1 MSLEGQLIDR
11 KSLRT
16 VLGKKAN
23 FKEIGK
29 DCIAFANAQGGKLL
43 IGIEDGEELPPPE
56 QRIPPE
62 LLDTIRKR
70 VAENTVG
77 VLVLPNIVVAENGGE
92 YIELNIPRSTGVAS
106 TSAGQYFI
114 RIADSSRPVVGDE
127 VMRLA
132 NERAAFPWDTL
143 TTMRVP
149 REMVDTEKLHFF
161 CAGIRAS
168 DRVKSVVKD
177 KTDNELL
184 DHYLLANGEYLT
196 NLGILCIG
204 NRQDRARL
212 GTAPVIQFLKY
223 DETGAKVNKMV
234 WDDYAMTPMELI
246 EAVCHDIPEWKESY
260 EIRDG
265 LYPQSVPHYDEIVI
279 RELLTNA
286 LVHRPYTQRGD
297 IFINLFPDCLQIV
310 NPGLLPLGVTPNN
323 ILHVTVRRNEN
334 LARIFHDLKLMER
347 EGSGY
352 DTLYEV
358 LLSKGK
364 QPPEP
369 VEGPD
374 RVEVTVRKRI
384 FNTRIIDFITKADE
398 YYQLS
403 QKEKIC
409 LGIIAQHESL
419 TATQLTRQLELRDA
433 AALRPWLGR
442 LHSSRLV
449 STKGKAKGTQYFV
462 AADLLRKLDFKGSTT
477 LRSIEKH
484 RLRELILKDL
494 EIYRESSIGEIHERI
509 GAEIPRSTLK
519 VQIKQMVENGEIG
532 KKGKLRHTRYLW
544 TKTAG

>member
-70 VAENTVG
+70 VAENTVS
-77 VLVLPNIVVAENGGE
+77 VLVLPNIVVTENGGE
-92 YIELNIPRSTGVAS
+92 YIQLNIPRSTGVAS
-106 TSAGQYFI
+106 TPAGQYFI
-114 RIADSSRPVVGDE
+114 RVADSSRPVVGDE

-132 NERAAFPWDTL
+132 SERAAFPWDTL
-143 TTMRVP
+143 TTLRVP
-149 REMVDTEKLHFF
+149 REMVDMEKRHSF
-161 CAGIRAS
+161 CTGIRAS
-168 DRVKSVVKD
+168 ERVKNVVKD
-177 KTDNELL
+177 KTDDELL

-204 NRQDRARL
+204 KRQDRAGL

-223 DETGAKVNKMV
+223 DETGARVSKMV

-246 EAVCHDIPEWKESY
+246 EAVCNDIPEWKESY

-265 LYPQSVPHYDEIVI
+265 LYPQSVPHYDEVVI

-297 IFINLFPDCLQIV
+297 IFINLFPDRLQIV

-384 FNTRIIDFITKADE
+384 FNTR
-398 YYQLS
+398 
-403 QKEKIC
+403 
-409 LGIIAQHESL
+409 
-419 TATQLTRQLELRDA
+419 
-433 AALRPWLGR
+433 
-442 LHSSRLV
+442 
-449 STKGKAKGTQYFV
+449 
-462 AADLLRKLDFKGSTT
+462 
-477 LRSIEKH
+477 
-484 RLRELILKDL
+484 
-494 EIYRESSIGEIHERI
+494 
-509 GAEIPRSTLK
+509 
-519 VQIKQMVENGEIG
+519 
-532 KKGKLRHTRYLW
+532 
-544 TKTAG
+544 

>member
-1 MSLEGQLIDR
+1 MSLEGQLLDR
-11 KSLRT
+11 KSLRA
-16 VLGKKAN
+16 VSGKTAN
-23 FKEIGK
+23 FKEISK

-43 IGIEDGEELPPPE
+43 IGIEDGELLPPAE
-56 QRIPPE
+56 QKIPKD
-62 LLDTIRKR
+62 LLDIIRKR
-70 VAENTVG
+70 IAENTVG
-77 VLVLPNIVVAENGGE
+77 VLVLPSVVLAENGGE
-92 YIELNIPRSTGVAS
+92 YIELNIPRGTGVAS
-106 TSAGQYFI
+106 TSGGRYFI
-114 RIADSSRPVVGDE
+114 RVADSSRPVVGDE

-143 TTMRVP
+143 TTL
-149 REMVDTEKLHFF
+149 MVSRQLVDEEKFDSF
-161 CAGIRAS
+161 CIGIRAS
-168 DRVKSVVKD
+168 DRVKQVVKE
-177 KTDNELL
+177 KTDEELL
-184 DHYLLANGEYLT
+184 DHYLLASDEYLT

-204 NRQDRARL
+204 RSQDRAKL
-212 GTAPVIQFLKY
+212 GTAPVLQFLKY
-223 DETGAKVNKMV
+223 DETGAKVSKVV
-234 WDDYAMTPMELI
+234 WDDYTLSPMELI
-246 EAVCHDIPEWKESY
+246 EAVCNDIPEWKESY

-265 LYPQSVPHYDEIVI
+265 LYPQSVPHYDEVVI

-297 IFINLFPDCLQIV
+297 IFINLFADRLQIV
-310 NPGLLPLGVTPNN
+310 NPGLFPLGVTPNN

-384 FNTRIIDFITKADE
+384 FNTRIIDFIRKADE

-409 LGIIAQHESL
+409 LGIIAQHEAL
-419 TATQLTRQLELRDA
+419 TATQLTRLLELKDA
-433 AALRPWLGR
+433 VALQPWLKR
-442 LHSSRLV
+442 LHASGLV
-449 STKGKAKGTQYFV
+449 STKGKAKGTQYFI
-462 AADLLRKLDFKGSTT
+462 AAELLRKLEFKGSTT
-477 LRSIEKH
+477 LRAIEKH

-494 EIYRESSIGEIHERI
+494 EIYRDGSIGEIHERI
-509 GAEIPRSTLK
+509 GSEIPRSTLK
-519 VQIKQMVENGEIG
+519 NQLKHMVENGEIG
-532 KKGKLRHTRYLW
+532 RKGKLRHTRYLW
-544 TKTAG
+544 TGNA